1 MLLLT
6 LLSLLLG
13 AAAVSAPR
21 RPKISNTVDQLA
33 HMQERLRP
41 RVTTSI
47 AIPSHALDN
56 PRLLQA
62 QAPYNASS
70 CSICRGSRVM
80 ADKIP
85 LFPPDEELPSLL
97 SNNLT
102 CGELESLAQNFVALD
117 DCASSGI
124 RLLYAQCCEGS
135 VSRYQC
141 ESNIRHTIFQ
151 NYDPAVP
158 PIPANHVPLNVTVTL
173 ETHAVEKIDVQA
185 GTAKILMSLYLEW
198 TDERLQWEQDEDT
211 CAEYVSLWAGVDR
224 EKSEVWVPDLDLYNQ
239 VDGLQSLPETMAL
252 VTSDGHVQWNRNGG
266 IAAFCQFAGLS
277 QIPFDTL
284 GCQFIFGP
292 WVRQDKNLIRY
303 YLKNGTGMEQG
314 KFEATFNEYLPVPEL
329 SESGYAFQGG
339 AVWFNLYYKRSQKY
353 YVNNLLI
360 PTIILTYVSMGTFL
374 LDLRVGERLSYGMA
388 LALVVVAQQ
397 IATGG
402 LVPVSNERL
411 WIDKFIGWSFYWV
424 IVGLVESVIIGYLYF
439 MREDKAA
446 KLSPEGGKR
455 IYDGMRASVFVK
467 STTCKDNRDENE
479 EEEHRVGQ
487 SSDLSSIN
495 GAGSRPLQEQSAL
508 EDISSR
514 PFEEQDAGGVD
525 CDNYASYL
533 EERNSR
539 RTARFSTVNGS
550 IPHQTKRTSSSNHRK
565 TEGFTTLKQHMQHR
579 HAEEPMPVGP
589 ATEKELFGPMRWVY
603 TVSLRQVDR
612 FFFFFTLSTYTAFV
626 IAMFVSRPYWGKG
639 LKDVWLDESVKTWD
653 QPA

>member
-1 MLLLT
+1 MLRLT

-85 LFPPDEELPSLL
+85 FFPPDEELPSLL

-141 ESNIRHTIFQ
+141 ESNIRHTIFH

-292 WVRQDKNLIRY
+292 WVGKKKSDTVLSQEWNRH
-303 YLKNGTGMEQG
+303 GTGQVRGNFQRVLARARALGEWVCLSRGGCVVQSVLQ
-314 KFEATFNEYLPVPEL
+314 TVPKVL
-329 SESGYAFQGG
+329 RQH
-339 AVWFNLYYKRSQKY
+339 
-353 YVNNLLI
+353 LLI

-653 QPA
+653 QLA